1 MASFPK
7 SVSVERH
14 GNRLHRSNFSRCSDH
29 RRALRNDDL
38 RAEPSYGPSQEGWMI
53 SAITILLIGAWIVGA
68 LNQPDLA
75 D

>member
-1 MASFPK
+1 
-7 SVSVERH
+7 
-14 GNRLHRSNFSRCSDH
+14 
-29 RRALRNDDL
+29 
-38 RAEPSYGPSQEGWMI
+38 MI